1 MKHILLTVLFAPL
14 IGFGQNI
21 LYLGGKAHLG
31 NGEFIDVSAISVN
44 NGKFEMV
51 ANAKTIRINPQAFD
65 TIIHIYD
72 HHVYPAFI
80 ATNTTLGI
88 TEISAVRATNDYRET
103 GTFKPHVRSLIAY
116 NAESVIIPTIRSNGV
131 LLAQIAPQGGR
142 ITGSSSVMKLDGWNW
157 EDAVLKADDGIHLN
171 WPPYFVQTGW
181 WAEPGDIKKTEEYD
195 MQCQE
200 MEDYFVKSKSFYES
214 KSTVNDLPMMAMQGL
229 YSGEKR
235 LYIHANLQR
244 EMTDAILFAKK
255 MGVKH
260 MAIVGAREAHKMAA
274 FLKENNIPVIL
285 DRIHRLP
292 ATESTGVDVPYKQA
306 SILHKAGV
314 KFAFCYQGD
323 MEAMG
328 QRNLPFSAGTA
339 VAHGL
344 PYEEAVKA
352 LTLNTAEILGID
364 EHTGQIKAGMDAT
377 FFISKGDALD
387 MMGNEVK
394 HAFIKG
400 QAIDLDNKQ
409 KVLNRKYR
417 KKYGLE
423 VN

>member
-1 MKHILLTVLFAPL
+1 MKHILLTLLFAPL